1 MRLFLIRHAETV
13 DNVAGL
19 YAGSRDSALT
29 AHGVL
34 QTRRLATHLAEAIAV
49 PKPVSASRARVFSSD
64 LQRAVRTAEA
74 IRDAAWPHPDRIEA
88 QQLPELREK
97 DFGSGEGK
105 KFGGH
110 GRDREPH
117 EGAES
122 ADALRKRVEL
132 FLEGRLLPLLTGEG
146 VDVVV
151 VVSHGITLSL
161 LYRVLCQHL
170 AAESIT
176 ASPEARHAAGST
188 GLMAAPSLANTG
200 YIELVLAGRS
210 TTWSSV
216 KMHVL
221 ALNSVEHLKGLRKT
235 RGGIGSARFDDKQK
249 TLHSFFKS
257 SSIKRKHSD
266 AADHDSEVCL
276 LIFFSDALPRAFVM
290 KQQFTQTCS
299 EPSMWKQLCPTAV

>member
-19 YAGSRDSALT
+19 YAGSRDSPLT

-34 QTRRLATHLAEAIAV
+34 QTRRLATHLAKATVV
-49 PKPVSASRARVFSSD
+49 PRPVSASRARVFSSD
-64 LQRAVRTAEA
+64 LQRAVLTAEA
-74 IRDAAWPHPDRIEA
+74 IRDAAWPHPDRVEP

-105 KFGGH
+105 KFGGPSK
-110 GRDREPH
+110 DREPH

-122 ADALRKRVEL
+122 AEALRKRVDM
-132 FLEGRLLPLLTGEG
+132 FLEGRLLPLVTDEG

-161 LYRVLCQHL
+161 LYKVLYQHL
-170 AAESIT
+170 ASDSIT
-176 ASPEARHAAGST
+176 ASPEARHAAGSA

-200 YIELVLAGRS
+200 YIELVLTGRS
-210 TTWSSV
+210 DAWSSV

-221 ALNSVEHLKGLRKT
+221 ALNSVDHLKGLRKT
-235 RGGIGSARFDDKQK
+235 RGGIGSASFDDKQK
-249 TLHSFFKS
+249 TLDSFFKPPS
-257 SSIKRKHSD
+257 MKRKHND
-266 AADHDSEVCL
+266 AADRDPEVCSPN
-276 LIFFSDALPRAFVM
+276 FSLTP
-290 KQQFTQTCS
+290 S
-299 EPSMWKQLCPTAV
+299 PEPM